1 MAKEIGWSPKQQE
14 SYLLAQIKS
23 LTARQSAI
31 ASRESVTSING
42 LSDAEQTFAVGTAGT
57 GLTITSSEGVHTFNI
72 PNASASTKGLLTAVD
87 YTIFK
92 NKQDAIEKLTNEQ
105 MIALTP
111 TVGTIVYC
119 VDGTE
124 GLYIYKSTGWTF
136 IV

>member
-1 MAKEIGWSPKQQE
+1 MSKEIGWSPKQHE

-23 LTARQSAI
+23 LTAKQSAI
-31 ASRESVTSING
+31 INKESVSSING
-42 LSDAEQTFAVGTAGT
+42 LSDADQSFAVGTAGT

-72 PNASASTKGLLTAVD
+72 PNASASAKGLLTAVD

-105 MIALTP
+105 MMALTP
-111 TVGTIVYC
+111 PVGTIVYC
-119 VDGTE
+119 TDATE

-136 IV
+136 IA